1 MPVNNV
7 VIGQKVISGMRE
19 RAKEL
24 RRDMTSAER
33 ILWRELRTNKFHGI
47 HFRRQQVI
55 DRYIVDFYCHQF
67 SLIIE
72 LDGGIHE
79 FQKEYDAERETA
91 LIERGFRILRF
102 SNDDVMN
109 NLSIVLEKI
118 LLSCQPSDSP
128 FPIREGGRGDRS
140 GEPT

>member
-1 MPVNNV
+1 MPVNNT
-7 VIGQKVISGMRE
+7 VIGQNISSEMRE

-24 RRDMTSAER
+24 RRDMTPAEG
-33 ILWRELRTNKFHGI
+33 ILWRELRTNKFHDI

-55 DRYIVDFYCHQF
+55 GRYIVDFYRHKF

-79 FQKEYDAERETA
+79 FQKEYDAEREA
-91 LIERGFRILRF
+91 YLIERGFRVLRF
-102 SNDDVMN
+102 SNNDVLN
-109 NLSIVLEKI
+109 NLSVVLEKI
-118 LLSCQPSDSP
+118 LVSCQSSDSP
-128 FPIREGGRGDRS
+128 FPLREGGRRDRS